1 MFATVVRGDF
11 LSSTTSNYHR
21 PTPVIPPDSPTIIM
35 EHSTPRVNSALLPKY
50 VGRTVRLTC
59 KIIKLQGETAIVK
72 APDEGQVT
80 VKLTMDSNISDDF
93 VDIIGKVED
102 ANTIKM
108 YRSSNWGSNVDLD
121 LVNKT
126 IEEIH
131 RLTDW
136 FN

>member
-1 MFATVVRGDF
+1 
-11 LSSTTSNYHR
+11 
-21 PTPVIPPDSPTIIM
+21 M